1 MNQNWQNE
9 LRDDLARLD
18 SSDQLRTLRT
28 ATPIHFDKAD
38 ETANELIPTGKW
50 IERHGKRLLNFA
62 SNDYLGLAHHP
73 SLKAA
78 AIKAIEAFGTGS
90 GASRLVTG
98 HLSLHAELEA
108 RFAQFK
114 HAEAALLF
122 STGYMANLAVLTTL
136 PRRGDLICIDKLSH
150 ASLIDAARASDATLR
165 VFPHLHLEKLER
177 LLQRF
182 KESSSTSQPTKQSS
196 RAFIVTD
203 SIFSMDGDAANL
215 PQLCELAEKYNA
227 VLVVDEAHATGLF
240 GDTGAGLA
248 EHQRVANRIDITVST
263 ASKALG
269 GLGGI
274 VTGSKA
280 VIDTLINRA
289 HSLIYTTAPPP
300 AQVASIIAALDVIES
315 EPQRRSH
322 VLALATSLRDQLS
335 LLTRPGALEALVT
348 DLPTPIIP
356 LITGTAESA
365 LHLAQTLENQGI
377 CAPAIRPPTVAPN
390 SARVRLTVRA
400 DMDEDDLDRL
410 IEAVGK
416 WLNILE

>member
-1 MNQNWQNE
+1 MNQHWQNE

-28 ATPIHFDKAD
+28 AAPLLFDKAN
-38 ETANELIPTGKW
+38 ETIPTGKW
-50 IERHGKRLLNFA
+50 IERNGRRLLNFS

-98 HLSLHAELEA
+98 HLSIHAELEA
-108 RFAQFK
+108 RFAKFK

-136 PRRGDLICIDKLSH
+136 PRQGDLICIDKLSH

-177 LLQRF
+177 LLQNF
-182 KESSSTSQPTKQSS
+182 KESSPPSQSTKPSP

-215 PQLCELAEKYNA
+215 PQLCELADRYDA
-227 VLVVDEAHATGLF
+227 VLVVDEAHATGLL
-240 GDTGAGLA
+240 GSTGAGLA
-248 EHQRVANRIDITVST
+248 ELQQMSDRIDITIST

-289 HSLIYTTAPPP
+289 RTLIYTTAPPP
-300 AQVASIIAALDVIES
+300 AQVAAIIAALDVIMD
-315 EPQRRSH
+315 EPERAAH
-322 VLALATSLRDQLS
+322 VRCLSRLTRQFLRDAEDR
-335 LLTRPGALEALVT
+335 TTLEVPPAPV
-348 DLPTPIIP
+348 DTPIIP
-356 LITGTAESA
+356 LITGRSESA
-365 LHLAQTLENQGI
+365 IGLANFLSEQGI

-390 SARVRLTVRA
+390 SARVRITLRA
-400 DMDEDDLDRL
+400 DMDEADVKLLVESVKSWVDQQ
-410 IEAVGK
+410 
-416 WLNILE
+416 